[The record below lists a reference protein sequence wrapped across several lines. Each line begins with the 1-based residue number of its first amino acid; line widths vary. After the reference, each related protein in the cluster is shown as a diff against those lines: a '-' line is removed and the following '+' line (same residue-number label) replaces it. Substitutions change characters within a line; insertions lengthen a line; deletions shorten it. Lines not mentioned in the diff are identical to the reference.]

1 MVAIFI
7 FSSVLLVEV
16 SVVMH
21 RVSTVV
27 KGRYRVAAWYGV
39 SVHVSCQS
47 ETTTKLLALLRH
59 EVRLQKLANAFLL

>member
-39 SVHVSCQS
+39 HVS
-47 ETTTKLLALLRH
+47 ETKTTTKLLCGTFEA
-59 EVRLQKLANAFLL
+59 

>member
-39 SVHVSCQS
+39 HVS
-47 ETTTKLLALLRH
+47 ETTTKLLALLGH
-59 EVRLQKLANAFLL
+59 EASKVCH